1 MKISYKNILSI
12 LISAIFIG
20 LFYNILNPK
29 GIPLIKEKRE
39 LVFENDS
46 LIHSIAAE
54 KENLNLD
61 STLNS
66 PIVKKTTEKKPD
78 VKNEVLNQNILTDK
92 IEPFTEPKAIK
103 IDLAYKLFKQGV
115 KFIDARMP
123 DDYQAGHIK
132 GAYNIPFDGD
142 EKYREILNNFS
153 KDEILVVY
161 CSGTDCDLSIYL
173 GREIFEKGFERVYV
187 FFGGWNEWL
196 EKNYPI
202 DKGTNAE

>member
-46 LIHSIAAE
+46 LIHSLADE
-54 KENLNLD
+54 KMNLNLD
-61 STLNS
+61 STLDS
-66 PIVKKTTEKKPD
+66 IIVNNTKEKKTD
-78 VKNEVLNQNILTDK
+78 VKNEALNQNNLTDK

-202 DKGTNAE
+202 DRGTNAE

>member
-66 PIVKKTTEKKPD
+66 PIVDTTEEKKSNA
-78 VKNEVLNQNILTDK
+78 KNEVLNQNKLTDK

-142 EKYREILNNFS
+142 ERYREILNNFS

-173 GREIFEKGFERVYV
+173 GREIFEKGFKRVYI

-196 EKNYPI
+196 GKNYPI
-202 DKGTNAE
+202 ERGTNEE

>member
-78 VKNEVLNQNILTDK
+78 VKNEVLNQNKLTDK

-142 EKYREILNNFS
+142 ERYREILNNFS

-173 GREIFEKGFERVYV
+173 GREIFEKGFKRVYI

-196 EKNYPI
+196 GKNYPI
-202 DKGTNAE
+202 ERGTNEE

>member
-1 MKISYKNILSI
+1 MKISYKNILTI

-20 LFYNILNPK
+20 LFYNFLNPK
-29 GIPLIKEKRE
+29 GIPLIKEKKE

-46 LIHSIAAE
+46 LIHSLADE
-54 KENLNLD
+54 KMNLNLD
-61 STLNS
+61 STLDS
-66 PIVKKTTEKKPD
+66 IIVNNTKEKKTD
-78 VKNEVLNQNILTDK
+78 VKNEALNQNNLTDK

-173 GREIFEKGFERVYV
+173 GREIFEKGFKRVYV

-202 DKGTNAE
+202 DRGTNAE

>member
-1 MKISYKNILSI
+1 MKISYKNILTI

-20 LFYNILNPK
+20 MIYNSLNPK
-29 GIPLIKEKRE
+29 GIPLIKEKKE

-46 LIHSIAAE
+46 LIHSLE
-54 KENLNLD
+54 NKKENLNLD
-61 STLNS
+61 STLNLH
-66 PIVKKTTEKKPD
+66 IVNTTTEKKDD
-78 VKNEVLNQNILTDK
+78 VKTEVSNQNNLPNK

-103 IDLAYKLFKQGV
+103 INLAYKLFKQGV

-123 DDYQAGHIK
+123 DEYQAGHIK

-142 EKYREILNNFS
+142 ERYREILNNFS

-173 GREIFEKGFERVYV
+173 GREIFEKGFKRVFI

-202 DKGTNAE
+202 VRGTNAE